1 MNFTDINQ
9 IIGTILFFF
18 FFFSSMISEI
28 WLQKGGRFECF
39 MRQVLFLLGTE
50 FTSKLVCRKIYS
62 SYSKPST
69 FIILNKLLQWLLN
82 MILYGTLTNLFI
94 WTSLMCDMASQFS
107 RFFTFVCFR
116 SVDVVVYVY
125 VYVYV
130 FLLLDRFRPN
140 KSPPPTK

>member
-50 FTSKLVCRKIYS
+50 FTSKLVWRKIYS
-62 SYSKPST
+62 CNSRPST

-116 SVDVVVYVY
+116 SVDVVVYL
-125 VYVYV
+125 YV
-130 FLLLDRFRPN
+130 FLLLEYRFRPN
-140 KSPPPTK
+140 KSPPPTTK